1 MMYKLNEEKMFYD
14 MAEGQA
20 IVINFT
26 TGMYYGTSS
35 LGSAVLDALLAG
47 AEVETVLAAVKALP
61 GCPDDMDAQM
71 ADFVS
76 ALLQKE
82 VLVAAD
88 GEANAAVS
96 IDESYLTDGFTL
108 SVDEFTEV
116 QDLILADPVHD
127 VDVEQG
133 WPILGE

>member
-1 MMYKLNEEKMFYD
+1 MYKLNDEKMFYD

-47 AEVETVLAAVKALP
+47 ASTENVRNALQALP
-61 GCPDDMDAQM
+61 GCPEDIQAQLDAFIGQ
-71 ADFVS
+71 
-76 ALLQKE
+76 LLEKE
-82 VLVAAD
+82 IIVA
-88 GEANAAVS
+88 GEAAGAECAIDAAA
-96 IDESYLTDGFTL
+96 LTDGFVLT
-108 SVDEFTEV
+108 VDEFAEV

-133 WPILGE
+133 WPILNQ

>member
-1 MMYKLNEEKMFYD
+1 MYKLNEEKMFYD

-35 LGSAVLDALLAG
+35 LGSAALDALLSG
-47 AEVETVLAAVKALP
+47 ASVEATVAAIKALP
-61 GCPDDMDAQM
+61 GCPADIDASM
-71 ADFVS
+71 ATFVD
-76 ALLQKE
+76 ALLEKE
-82 VLVAAD
+82 VVVPA
-88 GEANAAVS
+88 ETNPAAVVA
-96 IDESYLTDGFTL
+96 IDESALADGFLL

>member
-1 MMYKLNEEKMFYD
+1 MYKLNEEKMFYN

-35 LGSAVLDALLAG
+35 LGSAVLDSLLAG
-47 AEVETVLAAVKALP
+47 AGVEEICKAVQALP
-61 GCPDDMDAQM
+61 GCPADMEAQLN
-71 ADFVS
+71 AFVGQ
-76 ALLQKE
+76 LLE
-82 VLVAAD
+82 REIIVPAD
-88 GEANAAVS
+88 GTGAACVIGAAS
-96 IDESYLTDGFTL
+96 LADGFKLT
-108 SVDEFTEV
+108 VDEFAEV

-133 WPILGE
+133 WPILSE

>member
-1 MMYKLNEEKMFYD
+1 MYRLNEEKMFYD

-35 LGSAVLDALLAG
+35 LGSSVLDALLAG
-47 AEVETVLAAVKALP
+47 AAAETVCKAIQALP
-61 GCPDDMDAQM
+61 GCPEDMEAQLNTFI
-71 ADFVS
+71 DQ
-76 ALLQKE
+76 LLEKE
-82 VLVAAD
+82 IIVPAD
-88 GEANAAVS
+88 GTGAACA
-96 IDESYLTDGFTL
+96 IDASSLADGFNLT
-108 SVDEFTEV
+108 VDEFAEV

-133 WPILGE
+133 WPILNQ

>member
-1 MMYKLNEEKMFYD
+1 MYKLNEEKMFYD

-35 LGSAVLDALLAG
+35 LGSAVLDSLLAG
-47 AEVETVLAAVKALP
+47 AAAEDVCKAIQALP
-61 GCPDDMDAQM
+61 GCPADMEVQLNAFIGQLLEKEIIVPAEGTGASCTIDAS
-71 ADFVS
+71 F
-76 ALLQKE
+76 L
-82 VLVAAD
+82 AD
-88 GEANAAVS
+88 GFK
-96 IDESYLTDGFTL
+96 LT
-108 SVDEFTEV
+108 VDEFAEV

-133 WPILGE
+133 WPILNQ

>member
-1 MMYKLNEEKMFYD
+1 MYKLNEEKMFYD

-26 TGMYYGTSS
+26 SGMYYGTSS

-47 AEVETVLAAVKALP
+47 ASVADVLKALQTLP
-61 GCPDDMDAQM
+61 GCPADMEEKLNA
-71 ADFVS
+71 FVQ
-76 ALLQKE
+76 ALLEKE
-82 VLVAAD
+82 ILVPGESTGAACAIDASSLAD
-88 GEANAAVS
+88 GFV
-96 IDESYLTDGFTL
+96 LT
-108 SVDEFTEV
+108 VDEFAEV

-133 WPILGE
+133 WPILSE

>member
-1 MMYKLNEEKMFYD
+1 MYKLNEEKMFYD

-35 LGSAVLDALLAG
+35 LGSAVLDALLSG
-47 AEVETVLAAVKALP
+47 ASVEAALAAVKALP
-61 GCPDDMDAQM
+61 GCPDDMDAKM
-71 ADFVS
+71 ADFVN

-82 VLVAAD
+82 VIVPAEGAAD
-88 GEANAAVS
+88 VAVA

-133 WPILGE
+133 WPILSE

>member
-1 MMYKLNEEKMFYD
+1 MYKLNEEKMFYD

-35 LGSAVLDALLAG
+35 PGSAVLDSLLAG
-47 AEVETVLAAVKALP
+47 AAVEDVCKAIQALP
-61 GCPDDMDAQM
+61 GCPEDIQAQL
-71 ADFVS
+71 DTFIGQ
-76 ALLQKE
+76 LLEKE
-82 VLVAAD
+82 VIVPAEGTGAPCAIDAASL
-88 GEANAAVS
+88 A
-96 IDESYLTDGFTL
+96 DGFTL
-108 SVDEFTEV
+108 TVDEFAEV

-133 WPILGE
+133 WPILNP

>member
-1 MMYKLNEEKMFYD
+1 MYKLNEEKMFYD

-26 TGMYYGTSS
+26 TGIYYGTSS

-47 AEVETVLAAVKALP
+47 ADTQTVLTALQALP
-61 GCPDDMDAQM
+61 GCPEDMEAQLR
-71 ADFVS
+71 AFIGQ
-76 ALLQKE
+76 LLEKE
-82 VLVAAD
+82 VITAGESTGAPCAIDTAALAD
-88 GEANAAVS
+88 GFL
-96 IDESYLTDGFTL
+96 LT
-108 SVDEFTEV
+108 VDEFAEV

-133 WPILGE
+133 WPILNI

>member
-1 MMYKLNEEKMFYD
+1 MYKLNEEKMFYD

-47 AEVETVLAAVKALP
+47 TAAEEVCKAIQALP
-61 GCPDDMDAQM
+61 GCPADMAAQLDTFIGLLLEKEIIIPAAGTGAACTIDA
-71 ADFVS
+71 AS
-76 ALLQKE
+76 L
-82 VLVAAD
+82 AD
-88 GEANAAVS
+88 GFK
-96 IDESYLTDGFTL
+96 LT
-108 SVDEFTEV
+108 VDEFAEV

-133 WPILGE
+133 WPILNP

>member
-1 MMYKLNEEKMFYD
+1 MYKLNEEKMFYD

-26 TGMYYGTSS
+26 SGVYYGTSL

-47 AEVETVLAAVKALP
+47 ASVEAVVSALKELP
-61 GCPDDMDAQM
+61 GCPEDIAASVDTFIQ
-71 ADFVS
+71 
-76 ALLQKE
+76 ALLEKE
-82 VLVAAD
+82 ILIAA
-88 GEANAAVS
+88 EAAGAGCAIDAAMAA
-96 IDESYLTDGFTL
+96 EGFALT
-108 SVDEFTEV
+108 VDEFSEV

-133 WPILGE
+133 WPILEQ

>member
-1 MMYKLNEEKMFYD
+1 MYKLNEEKMFYD

-47 AEVETVLAAVKALP
+47 AHAETVLNAIQSLP
-61 GCPDDMDAQM
+61 DCPTDMDVQLKDFLAQLIEKEIIVP
-71 ADFVS
+71 ADTADVACTIDAS
-76 ALLQKE
+76 ALQ
-82 VLVAAD
+82 
-88 GEANAAVS
+88 
-96 IDESYLTDGFTL
+96 DGFKL
-108 SVDEFTEV
+108 SVDEFAEV

-133 WPILGE
+133 WPILND

>member
-1 MMYKLNEEKMFYD
+1 MYKLNEEKMFYD

-47 AEVETVLAAVKALP
+47 AAVSDILTAVQMLP
-61 GCPDDMDAQM
+61 GCPADMQEQLNAFISRLIEMEIIVPADDISG
-71 ADFVS
+71 VC
-76 ALLQKE
+76 
-82 VLVAAD
+82 
-88 GEANAAVS
+88 S
-96 IDESYLTDGFTL
+96 IDSTSLTDGFALT
-108 SVDEFTEV
+108 VDEFTEV

-127 VDVEQG
+127 VEVEQG
-133 WPILGE
+133 WPILCE

>member
-1 MMYKLNEEKMFYD
+1 MYKLNEEKMFYD

-35 LGSAVLDALLAG
+35 LGSAVLDAILAG
-47 AEVETVLAAVKALP
+47 AAVEDICKAMQALP
-61 GCPDDMDAQM
+61 GCPENVDALV
-71 ADFVS
+71 ADFVN
-76 ALLQKE
+76 ALLEKE
-82 VLVAAD
+82 VIVAAE
-88 GEANAAVS
+88 GEQSVPVS
-96 IDESYLTDGFTL
+96 IDASALTDGFVL

-133 WPILGE
+133 WPILSE

>member
-1 MMYKLNEEKMFYD
+1 MYKLNEEKMFYD

-35 LGSAVLDALLAG
+35 LGSAVLDALLSG
-47 AEVETVLAAVKALP
+47 ASVDATVAAIKALP
-61 GCPDDMDAQM
+61 GCPDDMDARM
-71 ADFVS
+71 AEFVN
-76 ALLQKE
+76 ALQAKE
-82 VLVAAD
+82 VVVPA
-88 GEANAAVS
+88 ETNPAAVVA
-96 IDESYLTDGFTL
+96 IDASALTDGFLL

-116 QDLILADPVHD
+116 QDLIMADPVHD

>member
-1 MMYKLNEEKMFYD
+1 MYKLNDEKMFYD

-35 LGSAVLDALLAG
+35 LGSAVLDSLLAG
-47 AEVETVLAAVKALP
+47 ADLETVCAAIQTLP
-61 GCPDDMDAQM
+61 GCPEDMAAQLDTFIGQLLEKEVIVPGESTGAACVIDA
-71 ADFVS
+71 S
-76 ALLQKE
+76 AL
-82 VLVAAD
+82 A
-88 GEANAAVS
+88 
-96 IDESYLTDGFTL
+96 DGFTL
-108 SVDEFTEV
+108 TVDEFAEV

>member
-1 MMYKLNEEKMFYD
+1 MYKINEEKMFYD

-47 AEVETVLAAVKALP
+47 ADETAVLTAIQALP
-61 GCPDDMDAQM
+61 DCPANMDVQLKTFIAQLLEKEILVP
-71 ADFVS
+71 DEGDS
-76 ALLQKE
+76 AQCTIDAAALQ
-82 VLVAAD
+82 
-88 GEANAAVS
+88 
-96 IDESYLTDGFTL
+96 DGFALT
-108 SVDEFTEV
+108 VDEFAEV
-116 QDLILADPVHD
+116 QDLILADPVHE

-133 WPILGE
+133 WPILSE

>member
-1 MMYKLNEEKMFYD
+1 MFKLNEEKMFYD

-35 LGSAVLDALLAG
+35 LGSAVLDSLLAG
-47 AEVETVLAAVKALP
+47 ASAEAVCKAIQTLP
-61 GCPDDMDAQM
+61 GCPADIQEQLNAFIGQLLGKEIIVHSESTGADCAIDA
-71 ADFVS
+71 S
-76 ALLQKE
+76 A
-82 VLVAAD
+82 
-88 GEANAAVS
+88 
-96 IDESYLTDGFTL
+96 LTDGFVLT
-108 SVDEFTEV
+108 VDEFAEV

-133 WPILGE
+133 WPILNP

>member
-1 MMYKLNEEKMFYD
+1 MYKLNEEKMFYD

-47 AEVETVLAAVKALP
+47 TATADVLKALQALE
-61 GCPDDMDAQM
+61 GCPADMEENLNAFIKALQEKEIITAGETTGAACAIDA
-71 ADFVS
+71 S
-76 ALLQKE
+76 AL
-82 VLVAAD
+82 AD
-88 GEANAAVS
+88 GFV
-96 IDESYLTDGFTL
+96 LT
-108 SVDEFTEV
+108 VDEFTEV

-133 WPILGE
+133 WPILEE

>member
-1 MMYKLNEEKMFYD
+1 MYKINEEKMFYD

-47 AEVETVLAAVKALP
+47 ANEATVLTAIQALP
-61 GCPDDMDAQM
+61 DCPADMDVQLKS
-71 ADFVS
+71 FINQLLEKEILVS
-76 ALLQKE
+76 ADEVNAQCTIDAASLQ
-82 VLVAAD
+82 
-88 GEANAAVS
+88 
-96 IDESYLTDGFTL
+96 DGFALTL
-108 SVDEFTEV
+108 DEFAEV

-133 WPILGE
+133 WPILNEE

>member
-1 MMYKLNEEKMFYD
+1 MYKLNEEKMFYD

-47 AEVETVLAAVKALP
+47 ASVEDACKAIQALP
-61 GCPDDMDAQM
+61 GCPADMEAQLNTFIGQLLEKEIIVPADSTGAACAIDA
-71 ADFVS
+71 S
-76 ALLQKE
+76 SL
-82 VLVAAD
+82 AD
-88 GEANAAVS
+88 GFK
-96 IDESYLTDGFTL
+96 LT
-108 SVDEFTEV
+108 VDEFAEV